1 MKYRGNINKKL
12 YYSNSKKISKLS
24 DMHPMQIDALMN
36 FIGVSL
42 AVASAL
48 EDESAM
54 EAVKESADD
63 LIQMLGGHGIRM
75 ETKH

>member
-1 MKYRGNINKKL
+1 MKHIEDI
-12 YYSNSKKISKLS
+12 KKISKLS

>member
-1 MKYRGNINKKL
+1 MKYTEH
-12 YYSNSKKISKLS
+12 SKKVLS
-24 DMHPMQIDALMN
+24 LKKMHPMQLDALMN
-36 FIGVSL
+36 LIGVSL
-42 AVASAL
+42 AVAAAL

>member
-42 AVASAL
+42 AVAAAL
-48 EDESAM
+48 EDESAI

-63 LIQMLGGHGIRM
+63 LIQLLGGNGINI
-75 ETKH
+75 ETRH